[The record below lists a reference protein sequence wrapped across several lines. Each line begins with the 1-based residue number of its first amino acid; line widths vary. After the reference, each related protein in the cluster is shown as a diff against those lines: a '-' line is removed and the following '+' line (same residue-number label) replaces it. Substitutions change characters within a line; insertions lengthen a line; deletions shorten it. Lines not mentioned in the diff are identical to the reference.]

1 VLQTYGYYL
10 SYFWANDKR
19 TREALGIKKVSNI
32 VGFVISVLV
41 TLLLSEI
48 NENQTDQGTVDE
60 WVRCHDGDL
69 PYTEDLKSAIKYHR
83 NLTSRGYRA
92 LVYR

>member
-1 VLQTYGYYL
+1 MISAVLHKNDFCFHFICNLIYLSFILCVLQTYGYYL

-41 TLLLSEI
+41 TLLLSAI
-48 NENQTDQGTVDE
+48 NENQT
-60 WVRCHDGDL
+60 R
-69 PYTEDLKSAIKYHR
+69 LKQTDH
-83 NLTSRGYRA
+83 
-92 LVYR
+92 